1 MPRLS
6 IGRLMACVGVV
17 ALNLAAAR
25 ALYTYSPMYL
35 YAAALSGLG
44 LQAGLFC
51 LWSSRGR
58 ARAFWLGLLM
68 AGSLAMGSCL
78 WAVAFPRV
86 IGIGGSA
93 KGGFVRVEQK
103 GSPLWDVL
111 EAYSN
116 FVVEKLVAVPTFTA
130 IMESNN
136 EVLLGATTTAIWFL
150 PQLVAAL
157 GGGIIGW
164 SMARAIPRLIGAPT
178 LRPRE
183 REKPNVD
190 RPLRTVRPIF
200 PETSP

>member
-6 IGRLMACVGVV
+6 IGWLMACVGVV
-17 ALNLAAAR
+17 ALNLTAAR

-44 LQAGLFC
+44 LQVGLFC
-51 LWSSRGR
+51 LWRSRGR

-68 AGSLAMGSCL
+68 AGGLAMGSCL

-116 FVVEKLVAVPTFTA
+116 FIIRQIDAVPA
-130 IMESNN
+130 LAPIIESGN
-136 EVLLGATTTAIWFL
+136 EILLGATTTVIWFL
-150 PQLVAAL
+150 PQLVLAL
-157 GGGIIGW
+157 GGGILGW
-164 SMARAIPRLIGAPT
+164 TFATAVTRRGGARGSTSGPSRGECAARYAPAV
-178 LRPRE
+178 LQGNAP
-183 REKPNVD
+183 
-190 RPLRTVRPIF
+190 
-200 PETSP
+200 